1 MKTLSDFSLRST
13 PYVLLPVCTVLAGL
27 CAAPGAWAQSGTGGQ
42 VVKPPIATAY
52 MDVATSASDIPGMG
66 AMAGAMRG
74 AQGGGGLF
82 GALGGL
88 VKGGMGGSG
97 GNVFGNTKAGGM
109 GAPGK
114 DVDISVSTLQNPN
127 LQAAEQQIQPPFG
140 LSSPLKLVSPPPPE
154 KPEPVESDDKVVEPT
169 YEKPKGKIS
178 LYWGCGDSVRPGQPR
193 TLDMANAG
201 VQDIAKFFVMR
212 NSTTR
217 GARLR
222 AGEPSWPNK
231 VDDRRVPDSA
241 SLLGAHTITGE
252 GIPEGFQF
260 TLDERQDLMAPLELT
275 QQPQDG
281 AVQLGWKSLAHARGY
296 FISVLGAKG
305 TKGSAPSSGDSAEV
319 VIWTSSEL
327 PEMGYALVDY
337 QTNASVDKW
346 VKEKVVLPPTATRC
360 TVPKGIFG
368 EEGAGM
374 LRMIAYGSESYFAH
388 PPRPK
393 DVKKPWEPQWQAKV
407 RTKSTLFSMLGAMP
421 GGRARADEP
430 REQTPQQQEP
440 SAQPALPGV
449 PGVGGLLKGLFGK

>member
-1 MKTLSDFSLRST
+1 MSDSLHLRGSFA
-13 PYVLLPVCTVLAGL
+13 VLPLCAALAGL
-27 CAAPGAWAQSGTGGQ
+27 CTAPAGWAQSAQ

-52 MDVATSASDIPGMG
+52 IDVATSASDIPGMG

-114 DVDISVSTLQNPN
+114 YVDISVGTLQNPQ
-127 LQAAEQQIQPPFG
+127 LQAAAQQIQPPFG
-140 LSSPLKLVSPPPPE
+140 LASPLKLVSPPPPE
-154 KPEPVESDDKVVEPT
+154 KPEPVEPDDKVVEPH

-178 LYWGCGDSVRPGQPR
+178 LYWGCGDNVRAGQPR
-193 TLDMANAG
+193 TLDMAHAG
-201 VQDIAKFFVMR
+201 VEDIAKFFVMR

-231 VDDRRVPDSA
+231 EDDRRVPDNA
-241 SLLGAHTITGE
+241 SLVGEHAITGD
-252 GIPEGFQF
+252 GIPEGFKF
-260 TLDERQDLMAPLELT
+260 SLDERQDLMAPLELT
-275 QQPQDG
+275 QTPQDG
-281 AVQLGWKSLAHARGY
+281 AVQLGWKPVPQSRGY

-305 TKGSAPSSGDSAEV
+305 QKGGGDSAEV

-327 PEMGYALVDY
+327 PEMGYALVEY
-337 QTNASVDKW
+337 QTNVSVDKW

-374 LRMIAYGSESYFAH
+374 LRMIAYGSESYFAY

-407 RTKSTLFSMLGAMP
+407 RTKSTLFSMLGGMP
-421 GGRARADEP
+421 GERSRADEP
-430 REQTPQQQEP
+430 REQAPSPQP
-440 SAQPALPGV
+440 SSPQPSLPN
-449 PGVGGLLKGLFGK
+449 VGGLLKGLFGK